1 MDQPPSGTGKTSR
14 SCLTRVRAQLMHIA
28 KAMGCSWYAL
38 SAREA
43 GVASAMVYG
52 SWRALSAG
60 EAAGVTV
67 WVQAPR
73 SSGRGSQAW
82 LLRGGRAPRSCMH
95 ACLRRARPPHV
106 HRAHKQQATS
116 NCMPQVVLYCCM
128 FSCGYY
134 GQMLLPTCFNVR
146 TAVEPAI

>member
-73 SSGRGSQAW
+73 SSAAAAQLAAGPRLLLACGARGRM
-82 LLRGGRAPRSCMH
+82 CI
-95 ACLRRARPPHV
+95 AR
-106 HRAHKQQATS
+106 TS
-116 NCMPQVVLYCCM
+116 N
-128 FSCGYY
+128 
-134 GQMLLPTCFNVR
+134 T
-146 TAVEPAI
+146 